1 MMDEPGMLPLYILIE
16 LYTSMLEIRKVELKI
31 AEHYPENEMR
41 TPIHLCIG
49 QEAVASGVCANLHTA
64 DYVLSNHRGHG
75 HYLAKKGNL
84 PAMIAELY
92 NKETGCSRGRG
103 GSMHLVDTAVGL
115 LGSSSI
121 VAGGIPIAT
130 GAALAVVMKNDGRV
144 AVAFF
149 GDGAAEEGVLY
160 ESINFAVLKKL
171 PVIYVCENNLYS
183 VCSPLHRRQP
193 GPDIYKRVEGFG
205 IPACSVDGND
215 VIEVYRVAGQ
225 AINAARQGQGPY
237 FIECKTYRLT
247 DHHDR
252 KTGVEV
258 GYRTQEEWDAWAAKC
273 PVKKLEGFLREQKIL
288 ADQEFENIERELDE
302 KIAAA
307 FEFARTTQLP
317 ERNDVYKYLYS

>member
-1 MMDEPGMLPLYILIE
+1 MNETPQVLTE

-49 QEAVASGVCANLHTA
+49 QEAVAAGVCANLKTH
-64 DYVLSNHRGHG
+64 DYVFSNHRSHG
-75 HYLAKKGNL
+75 HYIAKKGNI

-121 VAGGIPIAT
+121 VAGGIPLAT
-130 GAALAVVMKNDGRV
+130 GTALASVYRNDGRV

-171 PVIYVCENNLYS
+171 PVIYVCENNLYA
-183 VCSPLHRRQP
+183 VCSPHNQRQP
-193 GPDIYKRVEGFG
+193 GPDIYKRMEGFG

-215 VIEVYRVAGQ
+215 ALAVYQVANR
-225 AINAARQGQGPY
+225 AINAARQAQGPY

-252 KTGVEV
+252 KTGVEI
-258 GYRTQEEWDAWAAKC
+258 GYRTQEEWDEWAAKC
-273 PVKKLEGFLREQKIL
+273 PIRKLEGMLREQML
-288 ADQEFENIERELDE
+288 LTDQGFRDIEKEIDE
-302 KIAAA
+302 KVKAA
-307 FEFARTTQLP
+307 FEFARTTPLP
-317 ERNDVYKYLYS
+317 ERSELYKYLYS